1 MFLYSYI
8 SVKYLQ
14 HRRIRKQVGLVQFSY
29 LDAAVGAKVEED
41 VEAAVQWVLLAG
53 AVQRVLLA
61 GANMELSRHSDDKGE
76 DGVEADEDESD
87 SDNGGFA
94 QHFVSLPLAMLYSLL
109 PRRMNTVPETTAGK
123 KAEN

>member
-1 MFLYSYI
+1 M
-8 SVKYLQ
+8 
-14 HRRIRKQVGLVQFSY
+14 
-29 LDAAVGAKVEED
+29 
-41 VEAAVQWVLLAG
+41 EAAVQWVPLAG

-61 GANMELSRHSDDKGE
+61 GADMELSRHSDDKGE

-87 SDNGGFA
+87 SDNGGFV